1 MREKEN
7 RDMTRMKLAIA
18 SAAVLA
24 LLAGT
29 GYNSMAEQGPGM
41 GPKWGHG
48 TKHCKAGAHFRGPG
62 AQLDMLTARLTL
74 SEEQRIKLLP
84 ILDEQFAKKKAI
96 REDGSLTRD
105 QRRAKMEE
113 LHTTY
118 HGKISAI
125 LTPEQKI
132 KADEMR
138 AAAMQHGKGR
148 KGDMHRM
155 DPATRLEKMSTC
167 LGLTADQ
174 KAKMAPILAEQSREM
189 KALHDDAKLTRDQK
203 MQKMQDLRAKY
214 HDKIGMILSP
224 EQKAK
229 IGTKGMCNDDGRGMG
244 HGPMMHDNKPA
255 TPPAK

>member
-1 MREKEN
+1 MK
-7 RDMTRMKLAIA
+7 RMKLAIA

-29 GYNSMAEQGPGM
+29 AQTSLAEPGPGM

-48 TKHCKAGAHFRGPG
+48 KRHCKAGAHFRGPG

-96 REDGSLTRD
+96 REDGALTRD

-113 LHTTY
+113 LRTTY
-118 HGKISAI
+118 HAKISAI

-138 AAAMQHGKGR
+138 TTAMQRGKARQG
-148 KGDMHRM
+148 GMHRM
-155 DPATRLEKMSTC
+155 DPAAQLERMSTC

-174 KAKMAPILAEQSREM
+174 KAKMAPILAEQTKEM
-189 KALHDDAKLTRDQK
+189 KALHDDAKLTRDQR
-203 MQKMQDLRAKY
+203 MQKMQVLRTKY
-214 HDKIGMILSP
+214 QDSIGAILTP
-224 EQKAK
+224 EQKTK
-229 IGTKGMCNDDGRGMG
+229 FGTQGMCKRGGRGMG

-255 TPPAK
+255 TTPAK

>member
-1 MREKEN
+1 
-7 RDMTRMKLAIA
+7 MKLAIVL
-18 SAAVLA
+18 AAVVA

-29 GYNSMAEQGPGM
+29 GYSSMAEQGPGM
-41 GPKWGHG
+41 GPKWGHWK
-48 TKHCKAGAHFRGPG
+48 KHHKTGAHFRGPG

-113 LHTTY
+113 LRTAY
-118 HGKISAI
+118 HEKISAI

-138 AAAMQHGKGR
+138 ATAMQRGKARQGR
-148 KGDMHRM
+148 LQRM
-155 DPATRLEKMSTC
+155 DPAVRLERMSSC

-174 KAKMAPILAEQSREM
+174 KTKIAPILNEQTKEM
-189 KALHDDAKLTRDQK
+189 KALHDDAKLTRDQR
-203 MQKMQDLRAKY
+203 MQKMQDLRTKY
-214 HDKIGMILSP
+214 HDKIGAILTP
-224 EQKAK
+224 EQKTK
-229 IGTKGMCNDDGRGMG
+229 FGTQGPCYGGGRGMG
-244 HGPMMHDNKPA
+244 HGPMMQNSKPA
-255 TPPAK
+255 PPPAS